1 MTKCSWH
8 DSYKI
13 CLICGHQIPEER
25 NNMKEGFLRC
35 HDCGLITHKNA
46 ETLETIFY
54 SRSKEENEEDD

>member
-13 CLICGHQIPEER
+13 CLICDHQIPEER
-25 NNMKEGFLRC
+25 NNKKEGFLRC
-35 HDCGLITHKNA
+35 HDCGVITHKNA